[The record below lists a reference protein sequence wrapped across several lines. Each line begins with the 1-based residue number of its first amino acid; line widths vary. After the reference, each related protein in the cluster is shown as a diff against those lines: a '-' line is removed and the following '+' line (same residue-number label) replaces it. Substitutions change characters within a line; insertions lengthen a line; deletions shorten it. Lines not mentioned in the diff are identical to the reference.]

1 MEINKLTK
9 KGVVFSLDAAIAVTV
24 IIIILI
30 NSAYYFSTSSK
41 ESLSQLQPVRIGSD
55 ILAILDYTGELET
68 AIMIDPIGSTKLQ
81 QDLIDDVEKY
91 LPANYEMK
99 LSINDLQESIANKS
113 IFGLDVD
120 TVCPLTPL
128 EEPGV
133 CILKNKGDSINLT
146 TFPIQTAGYYY
157 LLTKT
162 DNIGLPLNSIT
173 ETLTATIAGETGTPQ
188 VKPIALPYYDLTD
201 LYVFA
206 GGTGSDILHYFNA
219 GVNIITFT
227 NNHNEPITLEWFKVL
242 GDDSYALE
250 HDITT
255 PDNRFVGT
263 GERIVAV
270 ANGNTF
276 HGFYN
281 VRYMIWLK
289 STISTAT

>member
-68 AIMIDPIGSTKLQ
+68 AIMTDPIGSTKLQ

-113 IFGLDVD
+113 I
-120 TVCPLTPL
+120 
-128 EEPGV
+128 
-133 CILKNKGDSINLT
+133 NKGDSINLT

-162 DNIGLPLNSIT
+162 NNTGLPLNSIT

-227 NNHNEPITLEWFKVL
+227 NNHNKPITLEWFKVL